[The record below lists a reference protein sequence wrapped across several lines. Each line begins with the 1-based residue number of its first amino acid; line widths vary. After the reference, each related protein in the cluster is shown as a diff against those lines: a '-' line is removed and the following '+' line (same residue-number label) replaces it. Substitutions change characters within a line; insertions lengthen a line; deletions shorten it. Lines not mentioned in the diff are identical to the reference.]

1 MKEKNEN
8 IIENIVSKLNDLIK
22 INEDKNKIIQN
33 LINDNNNLKNENK
46 KVIENLHKKLNEKF
60 GINVLSED
68 KPYNK
73 KEIDEK
79 KMGDHK
85 NDKDEINIIYK
96 INKKEI
102 KLFGKKFVE
111 NNKKNCRIIIEGKE
125 QELEEDYNLET
136 WKKREKIFWK

>member
-33 LINDNNNLKNENK
+33 LINDNNNLKNELKKNENK
-46 KVIENLHKKLNEKF
+46 KVIVNLQKKLNEKF

-73 KEIDEK
+73 KEINEK
-79 KMGDHK
+79 KWQ
-85 NDKDEINIIYK
+85 IIK
-96 INKKEI
+96 MI
-102 KLFGKKFVE
+102 KMK
-111 NNKKNCRIIIEGKE
+111 
-125 QELEEDYNLET
+125 
-136 WKKREKIFWK
+136 

>member
-1 MKEKNEN
+1 MA
-8 IIENIVSKLNDLIK
+8 D
-22 INEDKNKIIQN
+22 
-33 LINDNNNLKNENK
+33 
-46 KVIENLHKKLNEKF
+46 
-60 GINVLSED
+60 
-68 KPYNK
+68 Y
-73 KEIDEK
+73 
-79 KMGDHK
+79 K